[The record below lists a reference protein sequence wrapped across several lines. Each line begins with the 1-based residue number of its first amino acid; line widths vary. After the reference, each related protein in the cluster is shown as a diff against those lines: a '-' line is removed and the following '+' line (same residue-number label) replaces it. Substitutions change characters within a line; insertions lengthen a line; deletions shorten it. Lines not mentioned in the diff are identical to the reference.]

1 MRSRTKK
8 LLQSSI
14 LMCLANVLASLALV
28 SCSSNAGKPTGSDAG
43 DCPTGAEAC
52 PCYGN
57 KTCDVGLTCASNL
70 CVALTGAGGSTG
82 TGGSASSTGGATG
95 AGGSAFSTGGATGA
109 GGSVSTG
116 AGGASST
123 GGATGAGGSPSC
135 SCQSGQQCTTDGHC
149 TNPDVIDD
157 FWDCNMLI
165 DTVAGRMGNWYAA
178 ADVGINLS
186 FAVSVPPSGFS
197 DKACGAWSTGG
208 PTGNGTTNY
217 GIMGCT
223 LVGGA
228 LPYSLM
234 GHSGLTVNIE
244 SGQSIGFVV
253 KTSGNG
259 YFQKTI
265 GPTTGAQTYTVPFSE
280 FAVRGDSQVGTLDLT
295 QVTDI
300 QFNVLDPTMGYG
312 FAVHALSLY

>member
-70 CVALTGAGGSTG
+70 CVALTGAGGSSG

-95 AGGSAFSTGGATGA
+95 VGGSI
-109 GGSVSTG
+109 STG
-116 AGGASST
+116 AGGAIST

-165 DTVAGRMGNWYAA
+165 DTVAGR
-178 ADVGINLS
+178 
-186 FAVSVPPSGFS
+186 
-197 DKACGAWSTGG
+197 TGE
-208 PTGNGTTNY
+208 
-217 GIMGCT
+217 
-223 LVGGA
+223 L
-228 LPYSLM
+228 
-234 GHSGLTVNIE
+234 
-244 SGQSIGFVV
+244 
-253 KTSGNG
+253 
-259 YFQKTI
+259 
-265 GPTTGAQTYTVPFSE
+265 
-280 FAVRGDSQVGTLDLT
+280 VRGG
-295 QVTDI
+295 
-300 QFNVLDPTMGYG
+300 
-312 FAVHALSLY
+312 